1 MQPRSRQADRPDLS
15 HRRKPALRLHTTL
28 YAKPHDGEDWQLKRF
43 TAVTAGSRNKS
54 AILVKQHVTRQEISV
69 SPPALGPARLKKIL
83 AALEENWQA
92 EMEAYFTYVTLAGR
106 DTDPVRAQVLRHLA
120 IAELEHAELWGGR
133 IRDLGGPDPVYKGK
147 PGGEADTLANRA
159 GGVRM
164 ALRRLEIEESRH
176 IASYGE
182 QLKALGDEG
191 SIAILDHVIEDEKDH
206 YRELGS
212 LLRGHYAQPAAAA
225 KIDPKSVLEEM
236 LAKRSQGRRQPG
248 AWIGDAIYGVNDGL
262 GAIFGIVSG
271 VSGATSGDS
280 KYVLLAGLSGMIAS
294 ALSMGSGAYLA
305 AKSEREIYQA
315 EVARERQAIQMN
327 SPEARELLSLYYQV
341 KGLPEVDAL
350 HMVNHIASDPE
361 QLLRAL
367 VTERLGS
374 SEEALSDPL
383 VSASSGALS
392 TAVGAI
398 IPVIPFFFLHGLS
411 AVIAAAVI
419 SLAAHF
425 AVGAAKSL
433 ITVRSWWTSGIEMT
447 VVGAVEGA
455 VTYGIGILLGKGGV

>member
-1 MQPRSRQADRPDLS
+1 MN
-15 HRRKPALRLHTTL
+15 PA
-28 YAKPHDGEDWQLKRF
+28 K
-43 TAVTAGSRNKS
+43 
-54 AILVKQHVTRQEISV
+54 
-69 SPPALGPARLKKIL
+69 LKKVL
-83 AALEENWQA
+83 EALEGNWKA
-92 EMEAYFTYVTLAGR
+92 EMEGYSTYLALAER

-120 IAELEHAELWGGR
+120 GAEWEHAVLWESR
-133 IRDLGGPDPVYKGK
+133 ILELGGPKPVYTGN
-147 PGGEADTLANRA
+147 PHGEADSLANRA
-159 GGVRM
+159 GGIRM

-212 LLRGHYAQPAAAA
+212 LLRGHYTAPAGAP
-225 KIDPKSVLEEM
+225 KIDAQAVLNEL
-236 LAKRSQGRRQPG
+236 LAKRSKGRKQPG

-315 EVARERQAIQMN
+315 EVAREREAIQMN
-327 SPEARELLSLYYQV
+327 GPEARELLSLYYQV
-341 KGLPEVDAL
+341 KGLPEEDAH

-367 VTERLGS
+367 TSERLGS
-374 SEEALSDPL
+374 SEEALSNPL

-392 TAVGAI
+392 TAIGAT
-398 IPVIPFFFLHGLS
+398 IPIIPFFFMSGIS
-411 AVIAAAVI
+411 AVIAAAII

-433 ITVRSWWTSGIEMT
+433 ITVRSWWSSGFEMT

-455 VTYGIGILLGKGGV
+455 VTYGIGVLLGKGGM